1 MAQQSVLA
9 VRTADRAA
17 ASINSWRRGDGQ
29 RSVVGLNCGGTSV
42 RFQAGTSHFA
52 SIHVVKAAW
61 LMTSFLWDMTSC
73 NWVIRSRRFDEK
85 YCIHHQKCSDKH
97 TQ

>member
-1 MAQQSVLA
+1 MVLA

-17 ASINSWRRGDGQ
+17 ASIDSWSRGDEQ
-29 RSVVGLNCGGTSV
+29 RSVFGLNNGGKLV

-61 LMTSFLWDMTSC
+61 
-73 NWVIRSRRFDEK
+73 
-85 YCIHHQKCSDKH
+85 
-97 TQ
+97 